1 MSAITPVADSL
12 PFDRLRA
19 FIWSNLRGLRFDS
32 PQKPPRQKKKRKKWR
47 QIFVELGNLRT
58 NENVRL
64 AGVLT
69 VMQSR
74 KKLPCFYNEIS
85 RNKKTQRL
93 NLSEFSD
100 GKELLTIQYTTFS
113 AVLYVL
119 YCVCVCLYNQ
129 FSSFSV
135 VPQLSS
141 CN

>member
-47 QIFVELGNLRT
+47 QIFGELGNLRT

-74 KKLPCFYNEIS
+74 KKLPCFYDEIS

-100 GKELLTIQYTTFS
+100 VKELLTIQYTTFS
-113 AVLYVL
+113 AIVLYMLSYMYVL
-119 YCVCVCLYNQ
+119 YMCVFV
-129 FSSFSV
+129 
-135 VPQLSS
+135 
-141 CN
+141 

>member
-47 QIFVELGNLRT
+47 QIFGELGNLRT

-64 AGVLT
+64 VGVLT

-74 KKLPCFYNEIS
+74 KKLPCFYDEIS

-100 GKELLTIQYTTFS
+100 IKELLTIQYTTFS
-113 AVLYVL
+113 AVVLYMLSYMYVL
-119 YCVCVCLYNQ
+119 YMCVFV
-129 FSSFSV
+129 
-135 VPQLSS
+135 
-141 CN
+141 

>member
-47 QIFVELGNLRT
+47 QIFGEMGNLRT

-113 AVLYVL
+113 TVVLYMLSYMYVL
-119 YCVCVCLYNQ
+119 YMCVFV
-129 FSSFSV
+129 
-135 VPQLSS
+135 
-141 CN
+141 